1 MIQFAIIIP
10 FRPKAESVDWEQEC
24 SLLQQTIF
32 SLLQQTYGGI
42 HIYVIHN
49 DVPLLQVA
57 DERVS
62 YEATPYGHQRYDD
75 MLNKEV
81 LLQLFKSEKLVV
93 RRWDKARKLCYGS
106 LLAKNAKAD
115 YIMAMDADD
124 RLSKYFF
131 ERLSKSADGG
141 NCSGWYMHSGY
152 LHKEHSGYM
161 VKVPKLMRLL
171 NGSTHVLHRNIV
183 KIPDFSSL
191 DWQDYNLFTD
201 HGWIKDRVKK
211 QYSAELKPVNYP
223 ALVYMVHRSNI
234 SQVQKEFGFSFR
246 KFIKRL
252 LRSVRLTSRLREEF
266 YLHSIVSIFVSVNSL
281 NSMAVAV
288 TSV

>member
-32 SLLQQTYGGI
+32 SLLQQTYRGI
-42 HIYVIHN
+42 HIYVIYT

-62 YEATPYGHQRYDD
+62 YEATPFVHERYDD
-75 MLNKEV
+75 MQNNAA
-81 LLQLFKSEKLVV
+81 LLQLFKSAKLVV

-106 LLAKNAKAD
+106 MLAKHAKAD

-131 ERLSKSADGG
+131 ERLSTSADGG
-141 NCSGWYMHSGY
+141 NCPGWYMHSGY
-152 LHKEHSGYM
+152 LYKDGSNYL
-161 VKVPKLMRLL
+161 VRVPKLMRLF
-171 NGSTHVLHRNIV
+171 NGSTHVLHNRLV
-183 KIPDFSSL
+183 RIPDFSSL

-211 QYSAELKPVNYP
+211 EYNADLKIVDYP
-223 ALVYMVHRSNI
+223 ALVYVVHGSNI
-234 SQVQKEFGFSFR
+234 SQVNGEFGFSFR
-246 KFIKRL
+246 KLVKRL
-252 LRSVRLTSRLREEF
+252 LRSVRLSSSLREEF
-266 YLHSIVSIFVSVNSL
+266 FLRSLVFITGGIGHFSSIVTIVS
-281 NSMAVAV
+281 
-288 TSV
+288 